1 MIGSSMFSYI
11 RARKLFKISTRS
23 DYHGYGENKKDALQ
37 VLKFP
42 LVLRANPLV
51 KAIERAKCSSPVY
64 VY

>member
-23 DYHGYGENKKDALQ
+23 DYRGYGENKKDALQ

-42 LVLRANPLV
+42 LVLQAKP
-51 KAIERAKCSSPVY
+51 KAKC
-64 VY
+64 